1 MHRIGFVVGNGLPI
15 DLRGFLSPS
24 LKEWDPQHPLDWQL
38 WTPGKPDTPLLK
50 SLQRFA
56 KAAEEIKQME
66 GGLSDFDIFDRILQ
80 RLTRTSDP
88 DFERAALEA
97 EVRHFLA
104 ISYSHFQLQVD
115 SLDIEGWPWLTW
127 IRDSKAELV
136 GVVSFNYDLI
146 IERTLEEAGLRF
158 RRFGVRLEDTG
169 IPILKPHGSI
179 DFDVEGIRMPVGY
192 PLQNVALQN
201 DFPRRRLNRME
212 LLQPRTEADIVL
224 PNEYSPFADFQW
236 VAPGYQWFQE
246 IGSSLTRCI
255 FMGLSY
261 WKCDRPEIDF
271 LLGTLRA
278 DTTELIVANRE
289 PPPSFLDMVEERFR
303 KVKVWRNGPE

>member
-1 MHRIGFVVGNGLPI
+1 MHRIGLIVGNGLPI

-38 WTPGKPDTPLLK
+38 WTPEKPDTPLLK
-50 SLQRFA
+50 SLKRFA
-56 KAAEEIKQME
+56 KAVEEIKQME

-80 RLTRTSDP
+80 RLTRPSDS

-104 ISYSHFQLQVD
+104 IAYSHFQRQVD
-115 SLDIEGWPWLTW
+115 SLDIERWPWLTW
-127 IRDSKAELV
+127 IRNSKAELV

-146 IERTLEEAGLRF
+146 TERALQKAELRF

-179 DFDVEGIRMPVGY
+179 DLDVERIGVPVECRS
-192 PLQNVALQN
+192 QNVVLRN
-201 DFPRRRLNRME
+201 DYPHRRLVGRE
-212 LLQPRTEADIVL
+212 LLQWRTEPDIVL

-236 VAPGYQWFQE
+236 VAPGYQRFQE

-261 WKCDRPEIDF
+261 WKCDRPEIDL

-278 DTTELIVANRE
+278 DTELIVANPN
-289 PPPSFLDMVEERFR
+289 PPAAFLDMVEERFR

>member
-1 MHRIGFVVGNGLPI
+1 MHRIGLIVGNGLPI

-24 LKEWDPQHPLDWQL
+24 LEVWDPQHPLDWQL
-38 WTPGKPDTPLLK
+38 WTPGKRDTHLLK
-50 SLQRFA
+50 SLPGFA
-56 KAAEEIKQME
+56 KAIEEIKQME
-66 GGLSDFDIFDRILQ
+66 GGFSDFDIFDRILQ
-80 RLTRTSDP
+80 RLTRTPDP
-88 DFERAALEA
+88 DFERALLEA

-104 ISYSHFQLQVD
+104 IAYSHFQLQVD

-127 IRDSKAELV
+127 IRGSKAELV

-146 IERTLEEAGLRF
+146 IERALEDAGLRF
-158 RRFGVRLEDTG
+158 HRFGVRLEDTG

-179 DFDVEGIRMPVGY
+179 DFDVEEIRMPVKY
-192 PLQNVALQN
+192 PLQNVALRN
-201 DFPRRRLNRME
+201 DFPLRRLDRIE
-212 LLQPRTEADIVL
+212 FLQPRTEADIVL
-224 PNEYSPFADFQW
+224 PNEYSPQANFQW
-236 VAPGYQWFQE
+236 IRPGYKWFQE

-261 WKCDRPEIDF
+261 WECDRPEIDF

-278 DTTELIVANRE
+278 DTELIVANPD
-289 PPPSFLDMVEERFR
+289 PPPAFLNMVKERFQ